1 MYYSFFSLQLLFFVL
16 FKKDNQMSK
25 HLLTI
30 LVYLC
35 LAIDATATVIDMI
48 IAHYICTR
56 RAFNPSI
63 RMQKASLLMLI
74 ISVLSTFIGI
84 ILAMIRFKLG

>member
-1 MYYSFFSLQLLFFVL
+1 
-16 FKKDNQMSK
+16 MSK

-35 LAIDATATVIDMI
+35 LVIDAAATVTDIT
-48 IAHYICTR
+48 IAHHIGKR
-56 RAFNPSI
+56 RAFNPSK
-63 RMQKASLLMLI
+63 RMQKALLLMLI
-74 ISVLSTFIGI
+74 ISALSTFIGI

>member
-1 MYYSFFSLQLLFFVL
+1 
-16 FKKDNQMSK
+16 MSK

-30 LVYLC
+30 LVYTCLC
-35 LAIDATATVIDMI
+35 IDAAATVTDMI
-48 IAHYICTR
+48 IAHHICTR
-56 RAFNPSI
+56 RAFNPSK

-74 ISVLSTFIGI
+74 ISALSTFIGI